1 MNWLRVF
8 FVGGL
13 TGYRALFRWL
23 NPWVYV
29 PIMLLYPLFQI
40 IFFAY
45 LGRSA
50 GLESDT
56 FFLIGNGLG
65 VIAVACIFGMS
76 QVIANERWF
85 QTLPALLSSPASR
98 MAIFLG
104 RSLPTM
110 LNAMFVAAFSLAV
123 GALVLGVDIR
133 AGAAGGI
140 ALAILVCCISCTG
153 LGICFG
159 ALGLRGRN
167 IGILANL
174 LDGIMLVIC
183 GINIPLEKLPDWAQ
197 TIGRGLPL
205 THGIEG
211 ARRVVAGA
219 SVASVAHLFWVE
231 ALVGVIY
238 LVAGVALLRFFEL
251 EGRRTAS
258 LETF

>member
-1 MNWLRVF
+1 VNWLRVF

-13 TGYRALFRWL
+13 TAYRALFRWL

-29 PIMLLYPLFQI
+29 PIMILYPIFQI
-40 IFFAY
+40 VFFAY
-45 LGRSA
+45 LGRGA

-65 VIAVACIFGMS
+65 VIAVACMFGMG
-76 QVIANERWF
+76 QVIGNERWF

-110 LNAMFVAAFSLAV
+110 LNAMFVAAVALAV
-123 GALVLGVDIR
+123 GALILGVDIR

-140 ALAILVCCISCTG
+140 ALAILVCSISCTG
-153 LGICFG
+153 LGLCFG

-167 IGILANL
+167 VGILANL
-174 LDGIMLVIC
+174 VDGIMLVVC
-183 GINIPLEKLPDWAQ
+183 GINVPLADLPQWVQ
-197 TIGRGLPL
+197 TFARGLPL
-205 THGIEG
+205 THGVEG

-219 SVASVAHLFWVE
+219 SVASVGHLFLVE
-231 ALVGVIY
+231 ALVGVAY
-238 LVAGVALLRFFEL
+238 LVAGVVLLRFFEVQ
-251 EGRRTAS
+251 GRRTAS